1 MGVIKFVVL
10 LIISVVSLYFII
22 TSIQNYQEA
31 QKEVEKA
38 QEEVDK
44 TTAEARQAKKEFEQ
58 TLATA
63 TSNHEGIAK
72 AYSVY
77 QREFKEK
84 YPESPGTESWP
95 ESWQQIMNRLWP
107 GEFIPQE

>member
-1 MGVIKFVVL
+1 MSKIIIR
-10 LIISVVSLYFII
+10 LIILAISIAALVYF
-22 TSIQNYQEA
+22 TNKWYVA
-31 QKEVEKA
+31 QVEVEKA

-44 TTAEARQAKKEFEQ
+44 STAEARQAQKELEQ

-84 YPESPGTESWP
+84 YPEAPGTEPWP

-107 GEFIPQE
+107 GELN

>member
-1 MGVIKFVVL
+1 MSKT
-10 LIISVVSLYFII
+10 IISLVALAISIAIVVYF
-22 TSIQNYQEA
+22 TNKWYVA
-31 QKEVEKA
+31 QVEVEKA

-44 TTAEARQAKKEFEQ
+44 ATAEARQAQKELEQ

-63 TSNHEGIAK
+63 TSNHESIAK

-84 YPESPGTESWP
+84 YPETPGTESWP

-107 GEFIPQE
+107 AELN